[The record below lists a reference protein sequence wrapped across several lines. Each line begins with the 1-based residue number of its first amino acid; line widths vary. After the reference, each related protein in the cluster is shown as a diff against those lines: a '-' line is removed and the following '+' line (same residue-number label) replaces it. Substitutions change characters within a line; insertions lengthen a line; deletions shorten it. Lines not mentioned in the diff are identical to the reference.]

1 MSQGQ
6 IILALI
12 IIIPVGAAL
21 ALVIGYYIGL
31 MRNKEKFEERLRAEK
46 ETSEQ
51 RLLGVQ
57 SEQREVLREAR
68 DETARLRTTMER
80 ENSER
85 RIELQ
90 RQERRLQQKE
100 ETLERKIDALE
111 QRERKLTGRERSL
124 DQTREELE
132 ILKQK
137 QSVELERIAHLTEEQ
152 AKELLLTH
160 IENQVRTEAAHRIR
174 VIEEQAREE
183 ADARPPIKLPRP
195 SSRWCHCPMTR

>member
-1 MSQGQ
+1 
-6 IILALI
+6 
-12 IIIPVGAAL
+12 
-21 ALVIGYYIGL
+21 

-68 DETARLRTTMER
+68 DYTARLRTTMER

-90 RQERRLQQKE
+90 GQGRRLQQKE
-100 ETLERKIDALE
+100 ETLARKIAALE
-111 QRERKLTGRERSL
+111 QRERNLTVRDRSL

-132 ILKQK
+132 VLKQN
-137 QSVELERIAHLTEEQ
+137 QPVALERIAHLT
-152 AKELLLTH
+152 
-160 IENQVRTEAAHRIR
+160 
-174 VIEEQAREE
+174 
-183 ADARPPIKLPRP
+183 
-195 SSRWCHCPMTR
+195 